1 MEEILLDVGIVP
13 AGALEPGATV
23 ITAVAI
29 DTGALLMAGVKCVIV
44 SEEAVSLV
52 VG

>member
-1 MEEILLDVGIVP
+1 MEESLLDVGLVP
-13 AGALEPGATV
+13 AGALEPGAMV
-23 ITAVAI
+23 ITAVAT

-44 SEEAVSLV
+44 SEEAVSLL